1 MEAKQLQTLKQNNT
15 LLCQFIVKLSA
26 FYEGFSDKIDTELKI
41 LRGHLSGSPNFSLA
55 AVSIEKLNKSLQHQE
70 ITLRKYSVDT
80 VSSLEDAMKQLQK
93 IVFEDGDLKGLT
105 TQELIKLNQ
114 PVGDI
119 FSIYKLY
126 SKAIALHRIALNKN
140 MIGLEPTNTVES
152 APCEQEG
159 SPPHSLKDDNPHYR
173 SILIELNHLIAS
185 YAQKKPNDQQLNDIK
200 LRLDEGMDEDQLL
213 KSCVV
218 ILRMIVQDAMSE
230 ASLTGKVIQSLHRS
244 LGEVSNDVSTT
255 IEDSQA
261 QFEQRKVSNEQ
272 LKRHI
277 NDIEETMSES
287 ESLESLKEQTQ
298 LRVEKLME
306 TLSEQQDNDQQGQ
319 EALMALLSSMQSRID
334 TLQQQTSVY
343 KKKLAE
349 QAIQS
354 RTDPLTRL
362 PNRQAYNEKL
372 EAAFTHFKAN
382 GDLLAVAVVDID
394 HFKSINDRFGH
405 AAGDKTLQVVSK
417 FLKQSLSDKDFIARW
432 GGEEFVML
440 LPQAKMVDI
449 DKKLNEVKTKLA
461 AMPFKFKQEKVK
473 ITASFGATSFDDNDT
488 TETVFERADEY
499 LYKAKRNGRNLVVTD
514 LSTDL

>member
-1 MEAKQLQTLKQNNT
+1 MEAKQLQTLKQNNA

-26 FYEGFSDKIDTELKI
+26 FYEGFSDKIDSELKV
-41 LRGHLSGSPNFSLA
+41 LRGHLSGTPNFSLA
-55 AVSIEKLNKSLQHQE
+55 AVSIEKLNKSLQSQE

-93 IVFEDGDLKGLT
+93 IVFEDTELKGLT

-126 SKAIALHRIALNKN
+126 SKAIVLHRIALNKE
-140 MIGLEPTNTVES
+140 IVGLEPSKATETKPNNES
-152 APCEQEG
+152 A
-159 SPPHSLKDDNPHYR
+159 SARSIKDDNPHYR
-173 SILIELNHLIAS
+173 SILVELNHLITS

-200 LRLDEGMDEDQLL
+200 QRLDEGMDEDQLL

-244 LGEVSNDVSTT
+244 LGEVSSDVSNT
-255 IEDSQA
+255 IQDSQA
-261 QFEQRKVSNEQ
+261 QFEQRQAGNEQ
-272 LKRHI
+272 LKRDIIH
-277 NDIEETMSES
+277 IEEAVSKS
-287 ESLESLKEQTQ
+287 CSLEALKEQTQ
-298 LRVEKLME
+298 LRVEKLVT
-306 TLSEQQDNDQQGQ
+306 TLSEQQDSDEQGQ
-319 EALMALLSSMQSRID
+319 EALLALLSSMQSRID
-334 TLQQQTSVY
+334 TLQQQTSAY

-349 QAIQS
+349 QVMQS

-372 EAAFTHFKAN
+372 DAAFADYKESGTT
-382 GDLLAVAVVDID
+382 LAVAVVDID

-417 FLKQSLSDKDFIARW
+417 LLKQNLSENEFVARW

-440 LPQAKMVDI
+440 LPESQMAEI
-449 DKKLNEVKTKLA
+449 DKKLNEIRTKLA

-473 ITASFGATSFDDNDT
+473 ITASFGATCFGKEDT